1 MPQRYNDASNL
12 RNRIIGLGERSIKK
26 NYYPTLRYQADEL
39 ERFRAILDRTKEL
52 IILIEKEKIIDI
64 NQRALDVLD
73 LNWENAI
80 NMSPAKIFPEAINCL
95 FENLSSTGIVVTEN
109 ALGDCF
115 YELVIQLVV
124 FQNREYIVI
133 FGTDITAQKQAQEE
147 IYKLGNYDPLTNLPN
162 RAFLEKRLQHLYQ
175 FCSKESCNTGCKNF
189 TNCRY
194 SVLMLIDID
203 NFKAL
208 NDTQGHFHGDELL
221 KAIAKRLNSQLNRGD
236 LLARLGGDEFII
248 LMEALHVS
256 LEETMKTIESFA
268 FNLKATLSQPYFIH
282 GGEYT
287 YSASIGIDI
296 FRKIHAKEA
305 IKHAEIAMYE
315 AKNAGRNTIQFYDP
329 KMQAAIRDKIMLEHS
344 IYEALKREEFELF
357 YQPQFN
363 SSKQVIA
370 LEALIRWNHPKKGLV
385 SPAIFIPLAEENGQ
399 IIPIGEWVLESVCKQ
414 LSNWKNDAVF
424 GKLSISVNISMRQF
438 NDVHFVEKIEH
449 ILASTQAPSK
459 KLTLEI
465 TETLFMQNLD
475 SAILKMQ
482 ALQNLGVQFAMD
494 DFGTGYSS
502 LSSLKKLPL
511 DELKIDQ
518 SFVQDIDND
527 SSGKVIVKTILG
539 MAKNLNLRVVA
550 EGVETKKQKDFLEQ
564 EGCALLQG
572 FLLGRPM
579 PLQKITHLI
588 KEGQIQ
594 HYY

>member
-1 MPQRYNDASNL
+1 
-12 RNRIIGLGERSIKK
+12 
-26 NYYPTLRYQADEL
+26 
-39 ERFRAILDRTKEL
+39 
-52 IILIEKEKIIDI
+52 
-64 NQRALDVLD
+64 
-73 LNWENAI
+73 
-80 NMSPAKIFPEAINCL
+80 
-95 FENLSSTGIVVTEN
+95 
-109 ALGDCF
+109 
-115 YELVIQLVV
+115 
-124 FQNREYIVI
+124 
-133 FGTDITAQKQAQEE
+133 
-147 IYKLGNYDPLTNLPN
+147 
-162 RAFLEKRLQHLYQ
+162 
-175 FCSKESCNTGCKNF
+175 
-189 TNCRY
+189 
-194 SVLMLIDID
+194 
-203 NFKAL
+203 
-208 NDTQGHFHGDELL
+208 
-221 KAIAKRLNSQLNRGD
+221 
-236 LLARLGGDEFII
+236 
-248 LMEALHVS
+248 
-256 LEETMKTIESFA
+256 
-268 FNLKATLSQPYFIH
+268 
-282 GGEYT
+282 
-287 YSASIGIDI
+287 
-296 FRKIHAKEA
+296 
-305 IKHAEIAMYE
+305 
-315 AKNAGRNTIQFYDP
+315 
-329 KMQAAIRDKIMLEHS
+329 
-344 IYEALKREEFELF
+344 
-357 YQPQFN
+357 
-363 SSKQVIA
+363 
-370 LEALIRWNHPKKGLV
+370 
-385 SPAIFIPLAEENGQ
+385 
-399 IIPIGEWVLESVCKQ
+399 
-414 LSNWKNDAVF
+414 
-424 GKLSISVNISMRQF
+424 MRQF

>member
-1 MPQRYNDASNL
+1 
-12 RNRIIGLGERSIKK
+12 
-26 NYYPTLRYQADEL
+26 
-39 ERFRAILDRTKEL
+39 
-52 IILIEKEKIIDI
+52 
-64 NQRALDVLD
+64 
-73 LNWENAI
+73 
-80 NMSPAKIFPEAINCL
+80 
-95 FENLSSTGIVVTEN
+95 
-109 ALGDCF
+109 
-115 YELVIQLVV
+115 
-124 FQNREYIVI
+124 
-133 FGTDITAQKQAQEE
+133 
-147 IYKLGNYDPLTNLPN
+147 
-162 RAFLEKRLQHLYQ
+162 
-175 FCSKESCNTGCKNF
+175 
-189 TNCRY
+189 
-194 SVLMLIDID
+194 MLIDID

-329 KMQAAIRDKIMLEHS
+329 KMQAAIRDKIILEHS

-399 IIPIGEWVLESVCKQ
+399 IIPIGEWVLESACKQ

-424 GKLSISVNISMRQF
+424 GKISISVNISMRQF

-564 EGCALLQG
+564 EGCALFQG